1 MSETTPSRFRRFRLA
16 GPRLAPGQLWNPAEG
31 DELRRLLEQ
40 SGLDDDA
47 RRQVAHQ
54 ARAVLSSSFPPA
66 TSGPGR
72 RTGLVVGYVQSG
84 KTMSFTAV
92 TAMAR
97 DNGYQLVLLLGG
109 TRRLLKKQT
118 VTRLRHDLA
127 VSRGGPSPWFHVDDL
142 KQNNQDAAH
151 LERVLR
157 SGSSGAP
164 TQTAV
169 VTAMKTGGGVR
180 HLASVMRDLN
190 DRGAIGDSTSVL
202 VVDDEADQAGLN
214 TGADD
219 KPSATFAAID
229 ELRSHLPRHTYLMYT
244 ATPQAPLLLDLADM
258 LSPDFVRVLE
268 PGEGYTGGQHF
279 FLDGRDRFV
288 RSLSPAEAA
297 AALDVEDLT
306 PPDSLK
312 AALAAYLVG
321 AASSTGRTLAMLVH
335 PSHTRDQHERYQR
348 FVRAVLGLW
357 GTCLGDGLEDSR
369 AEEHDFF
376 EPAWRD
382 LRAGGAPVPSYDEC
396 LTAIRALCPRVR
408 DLVVN
413 SDQEAAEVDWSSA
426 PAWVLIGGNKLDRGF
441 TVEGLSVT
449 YMPRGTGLGNAD
461 TIQQRARFF
470 GYKSAYAAFCRAW
483 MTAESVEA
491 YVNYVEHEQLL
502 RQQLQQL
509 DEKGL
514 GLKQWKRTMVLDTSL
529 RPCRRGVIKL
539 PVLHSQVSGDRWLR
553 LERLT
558 RSVDTDLN
566 RALVEAVVGG
576 GLRWRRHPRETR
588 ADHPNVVARVPL
600 DTVVKLLLSWSTH
613 PQDQTRLNQHLLL
626 LGVLLDDAPDAVA
639 EVVHMRSG
647 LKRQRT
653 QASPEDGSVGNLHE
667 GRRPVGGADG
677 GYPGDAAMFDSR
689 AVTLQVFNVEAVRD
703 DRRVVVGADLPAL
716 ALRLP
721 ESSGRG
727 VLVEVSS

>member
-1 MSETTPSRFRRFRLA
+1 MSEAPSRFRRFRLA
-16 GPRLAPGQLWNPAEG
+16 GPRLAPGQLWNPVEG
-31 DELRRLLEQ
+31 DELRRLLAQ
-40 SGLDDDA
+40 SGLALDA
-47 RRQVAHQ
+47 RRQVADQ
-54 ARAVLSSSFPPA
+54 ARAVLGSSYPPA

-118 VTRLRHDLA
+118 VTRLRQDLA
-127 VSRGGPSPWFHVDDL
+127 VSRSGPSPWFHVDDL
-142 KQNNQDAAH
+142 RQSDQDAAH

-157 SGSSGAP
+157 SGSSGEAAV
-164 TQTAV
+164 QTAV

-180 HLASVMRDLN
+180 HLATVMRELR
-190 DRGAIGDSTSVL
+190 DRGAVTDSTSVL

-229 ELRSHLPRHTYLMYT
+229 ELRSQLPRHTYLMYT

-268 PGEGYTGGQHF
+268 PGEGYTGGQDF

-288 RSLSPAEAA
+288 RSLSPVEAA

-312 AALAAYLVG
+312 AALATYLVG
-321 AASSTGRTLAMLVH
+321 AASETGRTMAMLVH
-335 PSHTRDQHERYQR
+335 PSHTRDQHDRYQR

-357 GTCLGDGLEDSR
+357 GACLGDGSEDAQ
-369 AEEHDFF
+369 AEEDDFLR
-376 EPAWRD
+376 PAWRD
-382 LRAGGAPVPSYDEC
+382 LHAGGAEVPPYDDC
-396 LTAIRALCPRVR
+396 VAAVRALCPRVR

-413 SDQEAAEVDWSSA
+413 SDQGAAEVDWSSA

-449 YMPRGTGLGNAD
+449 YMPRGTGVGNAD

-470 GYKSAYAAFCRAW
+470 GYKSAYSAFCKAW
-483 MTAESVEA
+483 MTTESVEA

-502 RQQLQQL
+502 RQQLRQL

-539 PVLHSQVSGDRWLR
+539 PVLHSQVSGERWLR

-566 RALVEAVVGG
+566 RGLVEAVVGG
-576 GLRWRRHPRETR
+576 NLRWRRHPRETR
-588 ADHPNVVARVPL
+588 AEDPNLVARVPL
-600 DTVVKLLLSWSTH
+600 ETVVKLLLSWSTH
-613 PQDQTRLNQHLLL
+613 PQDRTRLNQYLLL
-626 LGVLLDDAPDAVA
+626 LGVLLDDDPGAVA
-639 EVVHMRSG
+639 EVVHMRGGRS
-647 LKRQRT
+647 RRRSQV
-653 QASPEDGSVGNLHE
+653 SPEDGSVKNLHE
-667 GRRPVGGADG
+667 GRRPDG
-677 GYPGDAAMFDSR
+677 GYPGDAVMYDSR
-689 AVTLQVFNVEAVRD
+689 AVTVQVFSVDAVRD
-703 DRRVVVGADLPAL
+703 DERVVIGEDLPAL
-716 ALRLP
+716 ALHLP
-721 ESSGRG
+721 ETSGRG
-727 VLVEVSS
+727 VLVEVGS